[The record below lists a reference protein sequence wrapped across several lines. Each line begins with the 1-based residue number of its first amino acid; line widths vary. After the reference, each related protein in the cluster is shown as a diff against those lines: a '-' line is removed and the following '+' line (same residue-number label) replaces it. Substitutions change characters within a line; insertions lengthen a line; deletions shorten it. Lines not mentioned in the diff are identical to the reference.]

1 MSNKPTIKQKIFVK
15 EYIKNKGNG
24 VLAVKVAYPN
34 VKKDNARSVIAS
46 RLLRNVRIN
55 TMIDKELEKEG
66 LSKDFVVNETKKVLG
81 DCEHA
86 RDKLTALRLLGD
98 LGGYTKHSQVFVQQA
113 GLFQLDDTECD
124 RLRAKIKAVDVEN
137 QSEKDSKQSPLPIT
151 G

>member
-1 MSNKPTIKQKIFVK
+1 MSNKPTIKQKLFVK

-24 VLAVKVAYPN
+24 TRAIEIAYPN
-34 VKKDNARSVIAS
+34 VKTEKGRGVMAC
-46 RLLRNVRIN
+46 RLLANDRIN
-55 TMIDKELEKEG
+55 NMIDKELEKEG
-66 LSKDFVVNETKKVLG
+66 LSKDFVVKETKKVLG

-98 LGGYTKHSQVFVQQA
+98 LGGYTKHTQTVVQQGA
-113 GLFQLDDTECD
+113 LFQLDDTECD